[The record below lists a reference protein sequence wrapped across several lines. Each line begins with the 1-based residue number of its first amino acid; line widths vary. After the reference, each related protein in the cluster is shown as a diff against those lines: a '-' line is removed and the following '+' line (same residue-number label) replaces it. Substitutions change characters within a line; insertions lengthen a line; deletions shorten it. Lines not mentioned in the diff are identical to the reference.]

1 MKTYE
6 QANELATSMIDIG
19 KQLGRDVKAEITS
32 MNKPLG
38 RAIGNK
44 NEILEVVETLQGN
57 GPADFVE
64 LITSASATILLQ
76 SKIFTTE
83 EEAIE
88 AVGRVISNG
97 EALEKFK
104 VWIKAQGGDVDSIF
118 KEDFLKPKY
127 NVEVKAEKKG
137 FLEITSA
144 VAFGITAMKL
154 GAGRESKGDALDND
168 AGIYLNK
175 KTNEEVNE
183 GDVIFT
189 LSSSNEIATSLVN
202 DLKNAYNIN
211 DKTVEN
217 KIILGKLG

>member
-1 MKTYE
+1 
-6 QANELATSMIDIG
+6 
-19 KQLGRDVKAEITS
+19 
-32 MNKPLG
+32 
-38 RAIGNK
+38 
-44 NEILEVVETLQGN
+44 
-57 GPADFVE
+57 
-64 LITSASATILLQ
+64 
-76 SKIFTTE
+76 
-83 EEAIE
+83 
-88 AVGRVISNG
+88 
-97 EALEKFK
+97 
-104 VWIKAQGGDVDSIF
+104 
-118 KEDFLKPKY
+118 
-127 NVEVKAEKKG
+127 
-137 FLEITSA
+137 
-144 VAFGITAMKL
+144 MKL